1 MQLTICRLA
10 LKPKGIKV
18 DPLISRFLPLEA
30 LLPRYNG
37 DTSCKGSLDAHSLWL
52 GLAIVGMTT
61 GWIRAGFFHTWI
73 QPAGQDPWPEPDPFR
88 VPGFF
93 PGPKPAPAGPRL
105 GIGPNSWPNQK
116 KNIQKCKPKF
126 IFAYIKPAYSNSSLD
141 NMVKCQIIGY

>member
-10 LKPKGIKV
+10 LKPKSIKV

-116 KNIQKCKPKF
+116 KKKFKPRF
-126 IFAYIKPAYSNSSLD
+126 IFSYVQAQIYFCRSSLHIP
-141 NMVKCQIIGY
+141 NKKN

>member
-52 GLAIVGMTT
+52 GLAIVGMAA
-61 GWIRAGFFHTWI
+61 GRVRAGFFHTWTRL
-73 QPAGQDPWPEPDPFR
+73 ARQDLWPGPNLFR
-88 VPGFF
+88 VLGFF
-93 PGPKPAPAGPRL
+93 PGLGPAPAELHL

-116 KNIQKCKPKF
+116 KKKNLSPDLF
-126 IFAYIKPAYSNSSLD
+126 LPFKPAYS
-141 NMVKCQIIGY
+141 K